1 LVRVFACCY
10 KPATPLEERE
20 ETAVLSFANPV
31 FIAVDRPDLEGAES
45 LLRSVAPFVGGIKL
59 GLEFFFARGPE
70 GIRRMGR
77 LGLPIFLDAK
87 LHDIPNTV
95 AGAMRGIVELP
106 VAMVTLHAAGG
117 LEMMK
122 TAVAIADA
130 SEARPW
136 VLAVTVLTS
145 LDRAD
150 LEATGQLGSATE
162 QALRLGELA
171 LRAGCHGIVC
181 SPLEVAAM
189 RTAFGTAPKLV
200 VPGVRPKAGG
210 DDQKRT
216 LDPVE
221 TMAAGADRLVIGRP
235 ITAAADPAAAARAIA
250 LGLEAA

>member
-1 LVRVFACCY
+1 M
-10 KPATPLEERE
+10 
-20 ETAVLSFANPV
+20 SFANPV
-31 FIAVDRPDLEGAES
+31 FVAVDRPDLEGAEG
-45 LLRSVAPFVGGIKL
+45 LARALAPYVGGIKL

-95 AGAMRGIVELP
+95 AGAMRGVVALP
-106 VAMVTLHAAGG
+106 VQMVTLHAMGG
-117 LEMMK
+117 LEMMR
-122 TAVAIADA
+122 TAVAIADD

-145 LDRAD
+145 LDQGD
-150 LEATGQLGSATE
+150 LEATGQVGTATE

-189 RTAFGTAPKLV
+189 RETFGSGPKLL

-235 ITAAADPAAAARAIA
+235 ITAAADPVAAARAIA
-250 LGLEAA
+250 LGLEGA

>member
-1 LVRVFACCY
+1 M
-10 KPATPLEERE
+10 
-20 ETAVLSFANPV
+20 
-31 FIAVDRPDLEGAES
+31 
-45 LLRSVAPFVGGIKL
+45 RSVAPHVGGIKL
-59 GLEFFFARGPE
+59 GLEFFFARGPA
-70 GIRRMGR
+70 GIRRMGE

-95 AGAMRGIVELP
+95 AGAMRGVVELP

-122 TAVAIADA
+122 TAVAIADD
-130 SEARPW
+130 SEMRPW

-145 LDRAD
+145 LDRGD
-150 LEATGQLGSATE
+150 LEATGQVGTATE

-189 RTAFGTAPKLV
+189 RDAFGSGPRLV
-200 VPGVRPKAGG
+200 VPGVRPEAGG

-216 LDPVE
+216 LDPRE

-235 ITAAADPAAAARAIA
+235 ITAAADPVAAARVIA
-250 LGLEAA
+250 LDLEAG

>member
-1 LVRVFACCY
+1 M
-10 KPATPLEERE
+10 
-20 ETAVLSFANPV
+20 SFSNPV
-31 FIAVDRPDLEGAES
+31 FLAVDRPDLEGAEA

-59 GLEFFFARGPE
+59 GLEFFFARGPD

-95 AGAMRGIVELP
+95 AGAMRGVVELP
-106 VAMVTLHAAGG
+106 VQMVTLQAAGG
-117 LEMMK
+117 LEMMR
-122 TAVAIADA
+122 TAVSIANG
-130 SEARPW
+130 SEMQPW

-145 LDRAD
+145 LDQDD
-150 LEATGQLGSATE
+150 LAATGQLGTATE
-162 QALRLGELA
+162 QALRLADLA

-189 RTAFGTAPKLV
+189 RHAFGSDPKLV

-221 TMAAGADRLVIGRP
+221 TMTAGANRLVIGRP
-235 ITAAADPAAAARAIA
+235 ITASADPVAAARAIA
-250 LGLEAA
+250 LDLEAA